1 MNKSVKLNPEDKEF
15 LRSIIEE
22 TQVAMNEMYIK
33 RDDDRHVGMMVFL
46 EQMRDEFPVYGDQ
59 IKTLE
64 CKMDN
69 GFERVDKRFD
79 NVESRLDSLESDVHD
94 LKSDVSD
101 LKGDVGQ
108 IKTYIF
114 DNVEPHMHVLEI
126 RDKVVH

>member
-1 MNKSVKLNPEDKEF
+1 MNKSAKLNPEDKEF

-46 EQMRDEFPVYGDQ
+46 EQMRDEFRVYGDQ

-64 CKMDN
+64 GKMDN
-69 GFERVDKRFD
+69 GFSGIDL
-79 NVESRLDSLESDVHD
+79 RLDNIE
-94 LKSDVSD
+94 SDVSD

-114 DNVEPHMHVLEI
+114 DNVEPRMHVLEF
-126 RDKVVH
+126 RDTAMA

>member
-15 LRSIIEE
+15 LRAIVEE
-22 TQVAMNEMYIK
+22 TQIAMNEMYIK
-33 RDDDRHVGMMVFL
+33 REDERHVGMMVFL
-46 EQMRDEFPVYGDQ
+46 ENMRDEFRVYGDQ

-64 CKMDN
+64 SIVDT

-94 LKSDVSD
+94 LKSDMHD

-114 DNVEPHMHVLEI
+114 NNVEPRIHVLEF
-126 RDKVVH
+126 REKVS